1 LAYCSYYIFLVSV
14 YNYPTLS
21 LDKMF
26 VKVYINNMKTNNKK
40 GGFVQCTLCHC
51 VPAPDQW
58 SANNP
63 TMCIDC
69 A

>member
-1 LAYCSYYIFLVSV
+1 
-14 YNYPTLS
+14 
-21 LDKMF
+21 MF
-26 VKVYINNMKTNNKK
+26 VNVYINNMKTNNLK
-40 GGFVQCTLCHC
+40 GGFVQCTSCHC